1 MAVKFDF
8 SELLG
13 RIIARYGNR
22 RKFAQAIGLSD
33 AQLSDRL
40 RNKISFKPD
49 EIILI
54 CTPEILD
61 IPDMQIGRYFFTP
74 KV

>member
-1 MAVKFDF
+1 MAVIFDF
-8 SELLG
+8 SELIG

-22 RKFAQAIGLSD
+22 GNFARAIGLSE

-40 RNKISFKPD
+40 RNKTAFKPD

-54 CTPEILD
+54 CTPKILD
-61 IPDMQIGRYFFTP
+61 IPDTQIGRYFFTP